1 MSNPYSPPGETADD
15 LWLEKSNLVG
25 AVLGG
30 VAYGQ
35 TRQHTLYIKWSL
47 TLTSSGLHVAIFAA
61 CFTTMLNTVQENR
74 AQRTRSTVLLTFVSL
89 LFVMGTLN
97 FACNTRITQLE
108 FIDNRNFPGGPNA
121 WLFTFYSIGVNTT
134 GNAAYVIA
142 NFLADALLVRKL
154 TDRT

>member
-1 MSNPYSPPGETADD
+1 
-15 LWLEKSNLVG
+15 
-25 AVLGG
+25 
-30 VAYGQ
+30 
-35 TRQHTLYIKWSL
+35 
-47 TLTSSGLHVAIFAA
+47 
-61 CFTTMLNTVQENR
+61 MLNTVQENR

-142 NFLADALLVRKL
+142 YFLADALLVRKL
-154 TDRT
+154 TDWT